1 MNYMEKNLKEDIKMS
16 NGYNIGKI
24 MGLVSTIKGDL
35 YLLEK
40 LCILEESKEYREKV
54 GKRVI
59 KEAEERL
66 SEIYEIADNLEL

>member
-1 MNYMEKNLKEDIKMS
+1 MS

-24 MGLVSTIKGDL
+24 MGLVNTIKGDL

-40 LCILEESKEYREKV
+40 LCILEESNEYREKV

-66 SEIYEIADNLEL
+66 SEIYEIADKLEL

>member
-1 MNYMEKNLKEDIKMS
+1 MS

-24 MGLVSTIKGDL
+24 MGLVNTIKGDL

-40 LCILEESKEYREKV
+40 LCVLEESDEYREKV
-54 GKRVI
+54 GKRII

-66 SEIYEIADNLEL
+66 NEIYKIADNLEL

>member
-1 MNYMEKNLKEDIKMS
+1 MLIFYVKLI
-16 NGYNIGKI
+16 YI
-24 MGLVSTIKGDL
+24 
-35 YLLEK
+35 LEK